1 MHTSTTSTVPLQA
14 WTAEQ
19 LQQATQGQ
27 WYFPAK
33 SPLTPL
39 LQRGELLPLNR
50 DLRSVAPQEGFQ
62 IKRILTDSRYA
73 ESGDAFLALKGERF
87 DAHDFVAQVA
97 TQGCQIAIVER
108 PIDVDIAQLIVKDT
122 RLALGHLGA
131 YRRQQ
136 NPQLKVI
143 ALTGSS
149 GKTTTKEM
157 LGSILSR
164 LAPTLITRGNLNNDL
179 GAPMML
185 LELRQEHQY
194 AVMELG
200 ASHQGEIDYTSNL
213 VQPHVAG
220 ILNIGTAHLGEFGGR
235 EGICRAKSEIYAH
248 ILPQGTAIIPA
259 QDDFSTT
266 IKQNLPKSLF
276 DKGGGVL
283 SFGDGGEVFT
293 TDIQLFP
300 QSALFNLHTPQG
312 VRAVNLPFA
321 GAHNVQNAAAA
332 TAFALAIG
340 IALDDIVLGLEQA
353 QGAKGRLNFIQ
364 HQNHLFI
371 DDTYNANP
379 TSMRAAAQ
387 VLLQQQGLKVMV
399 MGDIGELG
407 ESSWQ
412 EHHDLGRDLTQLSL
426 DQLVVV
432 GEFAAAAQQGS
443 AHSEKLHAFATQAEA
458 LPFLVNLVQRHQPQ
472 SMSFLF
478 KGSRYTHM
486 ESLMADLMEKI

>member
-1 MHTSTTSTVPLQA
+1 MHTSTTSTVPLEA

-27 WYFPAK
+27 WHKQNIP
-33 SPLTPL
+33 
-39 LQRGELLPLNR
+39 QGE
-50 DLRSVAPQEGFQ
+50 
-62 IKRILTDSRYA
+62 IKRILTDSRHA

-87 DAHDFVAQVA
+87 DAHNFVAQVA

-108 PIDVDIAQLIVKDT
+108 PIDSPIAQLIVKDT

-136 NPQLKVI
+136 NPRLKVI

-179 GAPMML
+179 GVPMML

-248 ILPQGTAIIPA
+248 ILPKGIAIVPA

-276 DKGGGVL
+276 DQEGLVL
-283 SFGDGGEVFT
+283 SFGEGGDVFA
-293 TDIQLFP
+293 TDVQLHP
-300 QSALFNLHTPQG
+300 QSAQFNLHTPKG
-312 VRAVNLPFA
+312 SRAVNLPFA
-321 GAHNVQNAAAA
+321 GAHNVQNATAA

-364 HQNHLFI
+364 HHNHLFI

-412 EHHDLGRDLTQLSL
+412 EHHDLGRDLSQLSL

-443 AHSEKLHAFATQAEA
+443 AQSEKLHAFATQAEA

>member
-19 LQQATQGQ
+19 LQQATQGEWFQ
-27 WYFPAK
+27 HNIP
-33 SPLTPL
+33 
-39 LQRGELLPLNR
+39 QGE
-50 DLRSVAPQEGFQ
+50 
-62 IKRILTDSRYA
+62 IKRILTDSRHA
-73 ESGDAFLALKGERF
+73 EAGDAFLALKGERF
-87 DAHDFVAQVA
+87 DAHTFVAQVA
-97 TQGCQIAIVER
+97 KQGCQIAIVEH
-108 PIDVDIAQLIVKDT
+108 PVDADIAQLIVKDT
-122 RLALGHLGA
+122 RLALGQLGA

-136 NPQLKVI
+136 NSQLKVI

-179 GAPMML
+179 GVPMML
-185 LELRQEHQY
+185 LELRPEHQY

-248 ILPQGTAIIPA
+248 ILPEGIAIVPA
-259 QDDFSTT
+259 QDDFSET
-266 IKQNLPKSLF
+266 IRQNAQAHSS
-276 DKGGGVL
+276 L
-283 SFGDGGEVFT
+283 SFGEGGDVFATEV
-293 TDIQLFP
+293 QLHP
-300 QSALFNLHTPQG
+300 QSAQFNLHTPQG
-312 VRAVNLPFA
+312 MRAVNLPFA

-332 TAFALAIG
+332 TAFALALG
-340 IALDDIVLGLEQA
+340 IALDDIVQGLEQA

-412 EHHDLGRDLTQLSL
+412 EHHDLGHDLAMLPL

-432 GEFAAAAQQGS
+432 GEFATAAQQGS
-443 AHSEKLHAFATQAEA
+443 ANAAKLHAFASQTEA
-458 LPFLVNLVQRHQPQ
+458 LPFLINLVQTHQPQ

-486 ESLMADLMEKI
+486 ETLMADLMEKI

>member
-1 MHTSTTSTVPLQA
+1 MHTSTTSTVPLQP

-19 LQQATQGQ
+19 LQQATQGEWFQ
-27 WYFPAK
+27 HNIP
-33 SPLTPL
+33 
-39 LQRGELLPLNR
+39 QGE
-50 DLRSVAPQEGFQ
+50 
-62 IKRILTDSRYA
+62 IKRILTDSRHA
-73 ESGDAFLALKGERF
+73 EAGDAFLALKGERF
-87 DAHDFVAQVA
+87 DAHNFVAQVA
-97 TQGCQIAIVER
+97 NQGCQIAIVEH
-108 PIDVDIAQLIVKDT
+108 PIDADIAQLIVKDT
-122 RLALGHLGA
+122 RLALGQLGA

-136 NPQLKVI
+136 NSQLKVI

-157 LGSILSR
+157 LGSILSS

-179 GAPMML
+179 GVPMML
-185 LELRQEHQY
+185 LELRPEHQY

-248 ILPQGTAIIPA
+248 ILPEGIAIVPA
-259 QDDFSTT
+259 QDDFSES
-266 IKQNLPKSLF
+266 IRQNAQAHSI
-276 DKGGGVL
+276 L
-283 SFGDGGEVFT
+283 SFGEGGDVFATEV
-293 TDIQLFP
+293 QLHP
-300 QSALFNLHTPQG
+300 QSAQFNLHTPQG
-312 VRAVNLPFA
+312 VRTVNLPFA

-332 TAFALAIG
+332 TAFALALG
-340 IALDDIVLGLEQA
+340 VALDDIVQGLEQA

-407 ESSWQ
+407 DSSWQ
-412 EHHDLGRDLTQLSL
+412 EHHDLGKDLATLPL
-426 DQLVVV
+426 DQLIVV

-443 AHSEKLHAFATQAEA
+443 ANAAKLHAFASQKEA
-458 LPFLVNLVQRHQPQ
+458 LPFLINLVQTHQPQ

-486 ESLMADLMEKI
+486 ETLMADLMEKI

>member
-1 MHTSTTSTVPLQA
+1 MHTSTTSTVPLEP
-14 WTAEQ
+14 WSAEQ
-19 LQQATQGQ
+19 LAEATQGY
-27 WYFPAK
+27 WYLDK
-33 SPLTPL
+33 
-39 LQRGELLPLNR
+39 
-50 DLRSVAPQEGFQ
+50 APQGE
-62 IKRILTDSRYA
+62 IKRILTDSRHA
-73 ESGDAFLALKGERF
+73 ELGDAFLALKGERF
-87 DAHDFVAQVA
+87 DAHDFIAQVA
-97 TQGCQIAIVER
+97 GNGCQIAIVSH
-108 PIDVDIAQLIVKDT
+108 PVDVNICQLVVPDT

-131 YRRQQ
+131 YRRAK
-136 NPQLKVI
+136 NSQLKVI

-157 LGSILSR
+157 LGSILAR

-179 GAPMML
+179 GVPMML
-185 LELRQEHQY
+185 LELRAEHQY

-235 EGICRAKSEIYAH
+235 DGICCAKSEIYRH
-248 ILPQGTAIIPA
+248 IDPLGTAIVPA
-259 QDDFSTT
+259 HDDFTTT
-266 IKQNLPKSLF
+266 IRQNAGHHPI
-276 DKGGGVL
+276 L
-283 SFGDGGEVFT
+283 SFAEGGDVYASE
-293 TDIQLFP
+293 IQLNP
-300 QSALFNLHTPQG
+300 QSTQFNLHTPQG
-312 VRAVNLPFA
+312 SRAVSLPFA

-340 IALDDIVLGLEQA
+340 IELDDIVQGLEQA

-364 HQNHLFI
+364 QQHCLFI

-407 ESSWQ
+407 DSSWQ
-412 EHHDLGRDLTQLSL
+412 EHHDLGRDLSALPL
-426 DQLVVV
+426 DHLVVV
-432 GEFAAAAQQGS
+432 GEFATAAQQGS
-443 AHSEKLHAFATQAEA
+443 AHSEKLCACATQAEA
-458 LPFLVNLVQRHQPQ
+458 LAFLVNLVQTHQHQPI
-472 SMSFLF
+472 SFLF

-486 ESLMADLMEKI
+486 ETLMADLMEKI